1 MLGLRSGHEDFVL
14 RDFGS
19 ILIAYPSVAMCPL
32 CLQCDASLTHL
43 MRVCEATRPY
53 LEPLSAA
60 KGGMPLDVE
69 DLSCMP
75 SLEEMQV
82 AVRVSG
88 ALLRATL
95 DAVGSQTK
103 DPVARD
109 SASHLVP
116 ASAVMGDRVEHSCGA
131 SSA

>member
-1 MLGLRSGHEDFVL
+1 
-14 RDFGS
+14 
-19 ILIAYPSVAMCPL
+19 
-32 CLQCDASLTHL
+32 
-43 MRVCEATRPY
+43 MRECEAARPY

-88 ALLRATL
+88 DLLRAIL
-95 DAVGSQTK
+95 AALRSRMK
-103 DPVARD
+103 DPVACD

-116 ASAVMGDRVEHSCGA
+116 ASAVMEEHS
-131 SSA
+131 